1 MLSENKIRN
10 QSNGAKN
17 RKKKTRQD
25 EVMKFQAN
33 DMLKY
38 VQELTEK
45 LDYSKLMNNF
55 AEKAQKVVLDHGT
68 LNGITTN

>member
-1 MLSENKIRN
+1 MLLGNKIRN

-17 RKKKTRQD
+17 RKKKARQD

-55 AEKAQKVVLDHGT
+55 AEKAQKGYVS
-68 LNGITTN
+68 